1 MKMLIAAVAAPIVA
15 LAVAGAAHAQTPAR
29 KVAAPARPLD
39 PATLQ
44 SAAAIVAQLNV
55 KAKLQQQMANS
66 IAQMKSGSVI
76 RAMLAQQ
83 PGFIPAYQAN
93 KAKFDPVLAKA
104 GAIQAEIA
112 QGVVNQNLNSVVTA
126 ATQAYARQFTKA
138 ELDGIL
144 AFYRTP
150 AGQALMRKEP
160 AVAAELANATGR
172 LIGAKIDAAMQA
184 NAKRLGAALA
194 PLNSNPQQ
202 AGKS

>member
-1 MKMLIAAVAAPIVA
+1 MKTLIAAVAA
-15 LAVAGAAHAQTPAR
+15 LSVAGAAQAQSSAKSGP
-29 KVAAPARPLD
+29 APARPLD

-44 SAAAIVAQLNV
+44 SAAAIVTQLNI

-66 IAQMKSGSVI
+66 IAQMKSGAVI

-83 PGFIPAYQAN
+83 PGFVPAYQAN

-160 AVAAELANATGR
+160 AVAAAIGQATGQ

-194 PLNSNPQQ
+194 PLSSNAQQ
-202 AGKS
+202 AKKP

>member
-1 MKMLIAAVAAPIVA
+1 MKILIAAVAA
-15 LAVAGAAHAQTPAR
+15 LAVAGSAQAQTKPA
-29 KVAAPARPLD
+29 ARPLD

-44 SAAAIVAQLNV
+44 SAAAVVAQLNI

-66 IAQMKSGSVI
+66 IAQMKSGAVI

-83 PGFIPAYQAN
+83 PGFVPAYQAN

-138 ELDGIL
+138 ELDAIL

-160 AVAAELANATGR
+160 LVAAELGSATGR

-184 NAKRLGAALA
+184 NSKRLGAALA
-194 PLNSNPQQ
+194 PLSNTAPQ
-202 AGKS
+202 AKKP

>member
-1 MKMLIAAVAAPIVA
+1 MKILIAAVSAVA
-15 LAVAGAAHAQTPAR
+15 LAGGALAQT
-29 KVAAPARPLD
+29 KAAPARPLD

-55 KAKLQQQMANS
+55 KAKLQQQMTNS
-66 IAQMKSGSVI
+66 IAQMKSGAVI

-83 PGFIPAYQAN
+83 PGFVPAYQAN

-160 AVAAELANATGR
+160 AVAAELSNATGR

-194 PLNSNPQQ
+194 PLSSNPQQ
-202 AGKS
+202 AKKP

>member
-1 MKMLIAAVAAPIVA
+1 MKMLIAAVSTVA
-15 LAVAGAAHAQTPAR
+15 LVGSAQAQNKP
-29 KVAAPARPLD
+29 APARPLD

-44 SAAAIVAQLNV
+44 SAAVIVTQLNI

-66 IAQMKSGSVI
+66 IAQMKSGAVI

-83 PGFIPAYQAN
+83 PGFVPAYQAN

-112 QGVVNQNLNSVVTA
+112 QGVVNENLNSVVTA

-138 ELDGIL
+138 ELDAML

-150 AGQALMRKEP
+150 AGQAMMRKEP
-160 AVAAELANATGR
+160 AVAAELANASGR

-194 PLNSNPQQ
+194 PLSSNAQQ
-202 AGKS
+202 SGKS

>member
-1 MKMLIAAVAAPIVA
+1 MKMLIATVAAVV
-15 LAVAGAAHAQTPAR
+15 LAGTAHAQAKAPA
-29 KVAAPARPLD
+29 KPAARPLD

-44 SAAAIVAQLNV
+44 SAAALVAQLNV
-55 KAKLQQQMANS
+55 KAKLQQQMAQS
-66 IAQMKSGSVI
+66 VAQMKSGAVI

-138 ELDGIL
+138 ELDGML
-144 AFYRTP
+144 AFYRSP
-150 AGQALMRKEP
+150 AGQAMLKKEP
-160 AVAAELANATGR
+160 AVVAAIGTATGQ
-172 LIGAKIDAAMQA
+172 LIGARIDAAMQA
-184 NAKRLGAALA
+184 NSKRLGAALA
-194 PLNSNPQQ
+194 PLNSSPQ
-202 AGKS
+202 AASKS

>member
-1 MKMLIAAVAAPIVA
+1 MKMLIAAVSAVA
-15 LAVAGAAHAQTPAR
+15 LVGAAQAQT
-29 KVAAPARPLD
+29 KAAPARPLD

-66 IAQMKSGSVI
+66 IAQMKSGAVI

-83 PGFIPAYQAN
+83 PGFVPAYQAN

-112 QGVVNQNLNSVVTA
+112 QGVVNQNLNSVVAA
-126 ATQAYARQFTKA
+126 ATQSYARQFTKA
-138 ELDGIL
+138 ELDAIL

-160 AVAAELANATGR
+160 AVAAELSNATGR

-194 PLNSNPQQ
+194 PLNNNPQQ
-202 AGKS
+202 AKKP

>member
-1 MKMLIAAVAAPIVA
+1 MKMLIAAVSAVA
-15 LAVAGAAHAQTPAR
+15 LAGAAQAQT
-29 KVAAPARPLD
+29 KAAPARPLD

-44 SAAAIVAQLNV
+44 SAAAIVTQLNI

-66 IAQMKSGSVI
+66 IAQMKSGAVI

-83 PGFIPAYQAN
+83 PGFVPAYQAN

-160 AVAAELANATGR
+160 AVAAAIGQATGQ

-194 PLNSNPQQ
+194 PLSSNAQQ
-202 AGKS
+202 AKKP

>member
-1 MKMLIAAVAAPIVA
+1 MKMLIAAVSAVA
-15 LAVAGAAHAQTPAR
+15 LVGAAQAQT
-29 KVAAPARPLD
+29 KAAPARPLD

-66 IAQMKSGSVI
+66 IAQMKSGAVI

-83 PGFIPAYQAN
+83 PGFMPAYQAN

-138 ELDGIL
+138 ELDAIL

-160 AVAAELANATGR
+160 AVAAELGNATGR

-194 PLNSNPQQ
+194 PLNSNPPQ
-202 AGKS
+202 AKKP

>member
-1 MKMLIAAVAAPIVA
+1 MKMLIAAVYAFA
-15 LAVAGAAHAQTPAR
+15 LAGAALAQT
-29 KVAAPARPLD
+29 KAAPARPLD
-39 PATLQ
+39 QATLQ

-55 KAKLQQQMANS
+55 KAKLQQQMTNS
-66 IAQMKSGSVI
+66 IAQMKSGAVI

-83 PGFIPAYQAN
+83 PGFVPAYQAN

-160 AVAAELANATGR
+160 AVAAELSNATGR

-194 PLNSNPQQ
+194 PLSSNPQQ
-202 AGKS
+202 AKKP

>member
-1 MKMLIAAVAAPIVA
+1 MKTLIVAVAA
-15 LAVAGAAHAQTPAR
+15 LAVAGAAQAQTKPA
-29 KVAAPARPLD
+29 AARPMD

-44 SAAAIVAQLNV
+44 SAAAIVAQLNI
-55 KAKLQQQMANS
+55 KAKLQTQMAGS
-66 IAQMKSGSVI
+66 IAQMKSGAVI

-104 GAIQAEIA
+104 GAIQAEVA

-138 ELDGIL
+138 ELDAIL

-160 AVAAELANATGR
+160 AVAASIGQATGQ

-194 PLNSNPQQ
+194 PLSSNAQQ
-202 AGKS
+202 AKKP

>member
-1 MKMLIAAVAAPIVA
+1 MKTLIATVAALA
-15 LAVAGAAHAQTPAR
+15 LAGVAHAQA
-29 KVAAPARPLD
+29 KAPAARPID

-44 SAAAIVAQLNV
+44 SAAAVVAQLGL
-55 KAKLQQQMANS
+55 KTKLQQQMAQN
-66 IAQMKSGSVI
+66 IAQMKSGVVM

-112 QGVVNQNLNSVVTA
+112 QGVVNQNLNGVINA
-126 ATQAYARQFTKA
+126 ATQAYARQFSKA
-138 ELDGIL
+138 ELDAMLI
-144 AFYRTP
+144 FYRS
-150 AGQALMRKEP
+150 ALGQALLKKEP
-160 AVAAELANATGR
+160 AVAAAIATANGQ

-194 PLNSNPQQ
+194 PLSNSPP
-202 AGKS
+202 AASKS